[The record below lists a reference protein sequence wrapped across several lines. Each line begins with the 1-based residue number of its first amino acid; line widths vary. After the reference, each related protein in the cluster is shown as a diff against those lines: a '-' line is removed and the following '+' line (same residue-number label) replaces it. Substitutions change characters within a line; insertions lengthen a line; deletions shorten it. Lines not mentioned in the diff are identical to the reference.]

1 MVSLFAPRPEA
12 LPPLFQPVDDLLAA
26 GALGQLVSEPHL
38 VPMLAVVAV
47 AEILVV
53 AVLVVAEILVV
64 AVAAV
69 AEI

>member
-1 MVSLFAPRPEA
+1 MVFRFARRPEGR
-12 LPPLFQPVDDLLAA
+12 PPLFQPVDELPAAAALLV
-26 GALGQLVSEPHL
+26 LVLEPHL

-47 AEILVV
+47 AETLAVV
-53 AVLVVAEILVV
+53 VLAVAEILAV

>member
-1 MVSLFAPRPEA
+1 MVSRFARRPGGR
-12 LPPLFQPVDDLLAA
+12 PPLFQPVDELPAAAALLV
-26 GALGQLVSEPHL
+26 LVLEPHL

-53 AVLVVAEILVV
+53 AVIAVAEIMTA

>member
-1 MVSLFAPRPEA
+1 MASRFARRPEG
-12 LPPLFQPVDDLLAA
+12 LPPLFQPVDELPAAAALLV
-26 GALGQLVSEPHL
+26 LVLEPHL

-53 AVLVVAEILVV
+53 AVIAVAEIMAV

>member
-1 MVSLFAPRPEA
+1 MVSRLARRPEGR
-12 LPPLFQPVDDLLAA
+12 PPLFQPVDELPAAAALLV
-26 GALGQLVSEPHL
+26 LVLEPHL

-53 AVLVVAEILVV
+53 AVIAVAEIRAV

>member
-1 MVSLFAPRPEA
+1 MASRFARRPEGR
-12 LPPLFQPVDDLLAA
+12 PPLFRPVDELPAAAALLV
-26 GALGQLVSEPHL
+26 LVLEPHL

-53 AVLVVAEILVV
+53 AVLAVAEILAV

>member
-1 MVSLFAPRPEA
+1 MASRFARRPEGR
-12 LPPLFQPVDDLLAA
+12 PPLFQPVDELPAA
-26 GALGQLVSEPHL
+26 GALGQLASEPHP

-53 AVLVVAEILVV
+53 AVLAVAEILVV